1 MILDIQKA
9 SILKR
14 VSAFLLDLILL
25 LILVTGF
32 AFGLSA
38 VTGYDA
44 YNEKMKAVQEKYEQ
58 EFGVSFDLTEEEY
71 NKLTDEQKATLD
83 RAMETFGEDEEVVY
97 LYNMQVSLIL
107 LISSVSIFLS
117 YLVLE
122 FFLPLFFK
130 NGQTVGK
137 KIFGLALMR
146 TDGVRL
152 SSVSLFARTVLGKY
166 TLETMVPVAIVIM
179 IMLQSLGIEGT
190 VVLLLILALQLGV
203 MIYTKTN
210 SCLHDLLAG
219 SVVVEL
225 SSQMIFDTE
234 DAMLAYKKKIHEE
247 RAQEAKY

>member
-9 SILKR
+9 SLLKR
-14 VSAFLLDLILL
+14 VSAALLDVILL
-25 LILVTGF
+25 LVLVTGF

-38 VTGYDA
+38 VTGFDTYGQRLQ
-44 YNEKMKAVQEKYEQ
+44 EVQKKYET
-58 EFGVSFDLTEEEY
+58 EYGVSFDTSEQDY
-71 NKLTDEQKATLD
+71 AALTDEQ
-83 RAMETFGEDEEVVY
+83 RAAIDEAFEAFSEDGEAVY
-97 LYNMQVSLIL
+97 LYNMQINLIL
-107 LISSVSIFLS
+107 LISSLSILLG

-122 FFLPLFFK
+122 FALPLIFK

-152 SSVSLFARTVLGKY
+152 CATSLFARTVLGKY
-166 TLETMVPVAIVIM
+166 AIETMVPVAIVIM
-179 IMLQSLGIEGT
+179 IALQALGLTGT
-190 VVLLLILALQLGV
+190 LVLLLLLALEIGV

-210 SCLHDLLAG
+210 SCLHDLIGG

-234 DAMLAYKKKIHEE
+234 EELLAYKKRIHEE
-247 RAQEAKY
+247 RAKEAGY